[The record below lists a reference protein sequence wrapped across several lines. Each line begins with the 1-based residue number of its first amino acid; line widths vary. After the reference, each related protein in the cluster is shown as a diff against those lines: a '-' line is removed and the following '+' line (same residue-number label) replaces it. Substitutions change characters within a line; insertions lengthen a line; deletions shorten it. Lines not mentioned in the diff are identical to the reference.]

1 LDLLELPLRIEQPG
15 LGGLGPGADLTQALV
30 QVPDACGHP
39 LQEVV
44 DVAGVLAAAPSLP
57 ELDSV
62 KRLRGQFHGA
72 TE

>member
-1 LDLLELPLRIEQPG
+1 LPLRIEQPG
-15 LGGLGPGADLTQALV
+15 LGGLGPDAHLTQALV
-30 QVPDACGHP
+30 QVRDTCGYT

-44 DVAGVLAAAPSLP
+44 DVAGVVTTAPCLA

-62 KRLRGQFHGA
+62 ERLRGQFHGA